1 MSEKDRLL
9 PDRKLA
15 NHTIEQTTL
24 SSQCRK
30 ANTAALSILHKT
42 GIGILI
48 ASILRPAEQR
58 GGVHNRAAF
67 WQTNAKICGVPL
79 LFFRR
84 REKRDHLDALRIHAA
99 KSCRLLYCCRFRNGV
114 HLFVLFLSC
123 LRIFSPDPKKFP

>member
-15 NHTIEQTTL
+15 DHTVEQTTL
-24 SSQCRK
+24 SGQRRETN
-30 ANTAALSILHKT
+30 ATALSVLHKT
-42 GIGILI
+42 GSGILI

-79 LFFRR
+79 LLFRR

-99 KSCRLLYCCRFRNGV
+99 KSCRLLHCCHF
-114 HLFVLFLSC
+114 
-123 LRIFSPDPKKFP
+123 